1 MSGHSKW
8 ATTKHK
14 KAAIDAKRSSL
25 FSKLSR
31 NITVAA
37 KIGGDPNP
45 DNNAT
50 LAAAVQRARMVSMPN
65 AKIKAAIDKAF
76 GAGADAAVYEE
87 ITYEGYGP
95 AGVAVYVDCL
105 TDNKNRTAADV
116 RSAFTHAGGNLGT
129 TGSVAFQFERKGQVM
144 VPKEVETG
152 DKKNPVKPNGAAADE
167 DDFDSICAALERRG
181 VHAYYVGMDDYFK
194 SVDPATAPRTPEGD
208 IDLESPLCLD
218 MELLN
223 EHFTMLAA
231 GERIYIPKYEF
242 SRQMRVLEPS
252 KSIKLKKDEIVVFEG
267 IHALN
272 DIITEQH
279 PNAFKLY
286 ISARSNIEFNGE
298 VCFKGTWFRLV
309 RTARDFNFRGADP
322 AQTLKMWAN
331 VRRGEKSYISPFKNK
346 ANFLFDSAFPY
357 EMAVMNET
365 ATNLF
370 SSIPEGIERYDELRT
385 VLPALQLFGVID
397 EKLVAPDALIRE
409 FIGGGD
415 FD

>member
-1 MSGHSKW
+1 MAFDLKEINFRTVADPKGFIEECDDVYASRVKDAAEKIIENSRISPIVLMSGPSGSGK
-8 ATTKHK
+8 TTT
-14 KAAIDAKRSSL
+14 AR
-25 FSKLSR
+25 
-31 NITVAA
+31 
-37 KIGGDPNP
+37 KI
-45 DNNAT
+45 
-50 LAAAVQRARMVSMPN
+50 S
-65 AKIKAAIDKAF
+65 
-76 GAGADAAVYEE
+76 EE
-87 ITYEGYGP
+87 
-95 AGVAVYVDCL
+95 
-105 TDNKNRTAADV
+105 
-116 RSAFTHAGGNLGT
+116 
-129 TGSVAFQFERKGQVM
+129 
-144 VPKEVETG
+144 
-152 DKKNPVKPNGAAADE
+152 
-167 DDFDSICAALERRG
+167 LERRG

-286 ISARSNIEFNGE
+286 ISARSNVEFNGE

-309 RTARDFNFRGADP
+309 RRTVRDFNFRGAEP